1 MNLILSRKGFDSSA
15 GGCPNPVFPDGRFL
29 ALPIPDDQ
37 SPIRYGQIQHQG
49 HSIGRLVSQLTGKP
63 AFSRK
68 GAHLDPD
75 VIEDAFPRQPGWR
88 PMLGQHSSAQAH
100 LVNCGVGQG
109 DLFLFFALFRPV
121 EKYRGRWRFVPG
133 SRAFHAIWGWL
144 QVGEVW
150 LLDGMTEVPPWAAYH
165 PHLHGERSRQNCLYV
180 GSDRL
185 DLPGLDLQR
194 PGAGTVGRLASLQRL
209 TAPDAVQVTDWRLP
223 VAFMPGPGQQ
233 PLSYHHNLARWRMGD
248 SPDYCRLKSVARGQ
262 EFVLDLDD
270 YPPVMDWLISSGLF
284 VSPDEPV

>member
-1 MNLILSRKGFDSSA
+1 
-15 GGCPNPVFPDGRFL
+15 
-29 ALPIPDDQ
+29 
-37 SPIRYGQIQHQG
+37 
-49 HSIGRLVSQLTGKP
+49 
-63 AFSRK
+63 
-68 GAHLDPD
+68 
-75 VIEDAFPRQPGWR
+75 
-88 PMLGQHSSAQAH
+88 
-100 LVNCGVGQG
+100 
-109 DLFLFFALFRPV
+109 
-121 EKYRGRWRFVPG
+121 
-133 SRAFHAIWGWL
+133 
-144 QVGEVW
+144 
-150 LLDGMTEVPPWAAYH
+150 
-165 PHLHGERSRQNCLYV
+165 V